1 MQKKVKNAVLP
12 FIDDRYR
19 YNRSFAESS
28 LVKAIELCW
37 KHDPDE
43 RASIFEVVKFLRTA
57 VAKHAKLLASS

>member
-1 MQKKVKNAVLP
+1 MLP

-28 LVKAIELCW
+28 LVKAIELCL

-57 VAKHAKLLASS
+57 VEKNAALLASS